1 MDTSLSTMQKIATD
15 CGITLDKTRY
25 WVSLLDIEVVKIGRV
40 RHLRGSDSKLL
51 EKMAALVAGGLSPI
65 MAAATLKAA
74 PDQSPEPTRTGEVNK
89 TIDPVSKKLDD
100 LGNALVRMAGEI
112 AAIHS
117 EVVSLR
123 SENAALRVLLLPPP
137 SKPVEAWRP
146 EPARPDPREKM
157 NFFERVF
164 CELFAPDRLRRFAS

>member
-1 MDTSLSTMQKIATD
+1 MDTSLSTMQKVATD
-15 CGITLDKTRY
+15 CGITLDKARY

-51 EKMAALVAGGLSPI
+51 EKMAVLVTGGLSPI

-74 PDQSPEPTRTGEVNK
+74 PDQSPEPAKTGEVNK
-89 TIDPVSKKLDD
+89 TIDPISKKLDD

-112 AAIHS
+112 ATIHS

-123 SENAALRVLLLPPP
+123 AENAVLQSLLLPA
-137 SKPVEAWRP
+137 PVKVEVWRP
-146 EPARPDPREKM
+146 EQRPDPREKM
-157 NFFERVF
+157 NFFERIF
-164 CELFAPDRLRRFAS
+164 CELFQPDRLRRFAS